1 MRDDPSV
8 VALVTRARDGEK
20 EAWHEIVERY
30 APLVWAICCRHRLS
44 RADADDV
51 GGSVWL
57 RLVEHLA
64 SLRDPAALP
73 GWVATT
79 TQRECLRVRRAG
91 ERYQRLEDAV
101 DADTADGSALVE
113 HEVLIEERN
122 FALRTAFAQLPEQCR
137 QLLALLI
144 QDPPVPYSEI
154 SRQLATPIGSIGP
167 HRSRCLARLRQNPL
181 LTAVLN
187 SETTVPAPPRT
198 TRANPERSPDPAN
211 GGETHGDTAVER

>member
-20 EAWHEIVERY
+20 EAWHELVDRY
-30 APLVWAICCRHRLS
+30 APLVWAICCRYRLS

-64 SLRDPAALP
+64 ALRDPAALP

-79 TQRECLRVRRAG
+79 TQRECLRVLRAS

-101 DADTADGSALVE
+101 DAETAADGAALVE
-113 HEVLIEERN
+113 QELLTEERN
-122 FALRTAFAQLPEQCR
+122 FALRTAFAQLPEPCR

-144 QDPPVPYSEI
+144 QDPPVPYAEI
-154 SRQLATPIGSIGP
+154 SKQLATPIGSIGP

-181 LTAVLN
+181 LAAVLN
-187 SETTVPAPPRT
+187 SDSTFPAPHSSGPGT
-198 TRANPERSPDPAN
+198 VTGPAER
-211 GGETHGDTAVER
+211 G